1 MGISQGNAQAAISR
15 WSIKNLFEDNKLLQ
29 AAQSEW
35 KMTNEDQQ
43 LLDLLCIKQ
52 ELDQEVEWFERKLTK
67 LLNTMPK
74 LRKSPV
80 IPNNGGIKKW
90 PKLDQP
96 EQKTSESWVEMKT

>member
-1 MGISQGNAQAAISR
+1 MDISQGNAQAAMSR

-67 LLNTMPK
+67 LLNNHAKITQITCYSK
-74 LRKSPV
+74 QWWNKEVAKARS
-80 IPNNGGIKKW
+80 
-90 PKLDQP
+90 
-96 EQKTSESWVEMKT
+96 T